1 MTGSVTGHMT
11 AAPQAGGD
19 APLALLCGGGSL
31 PLAVADHVVARGRRV
46 ILFPLHGAA
55 PADGFAGREHHW
67 LYMGQFGKL
76 LKIARS
82 AGCRDLVFIGSLV
95 RPSVWKV
102 RPDWHILKVLPRVF
116 AAYRGGDDHLLTSV
130 GRWIEEYGFRLL
142 GAHEVAPEI
151 LSPEGLLGRVT
162 PSDAAR
168 TDIALGLDYLR
179 SAGRFDIGQA
189 VVVADKHIV
198 AVEAAEGTD
207 AMLARVAEM
216 RGNGRLRMATGKGV
230 LVKAVKPSQDRR
242 FDLPSIGP
250 RTVEGVVSAGLGGI
264 AVTAGA
270 AIVAEPGQMVLAAD
284 RASVFIVGVPDG
296 PAPEHGS

>member
-1 MTGSVTGHMT
+1 MI
-11 AAPQAGGD
+11 AAPGVTDDG
-19 APLALLCGGGSL
+19 PLALVCGGGSL
-31 PLAVADHVVARGRRV
+31 PLAVADHVAARGRRV

-55 PADGFAGREHHW
+55 AAEGFAGRQHHW
-67 LYMGQFGKL
+67 LYLGQIGRF
-76 LKIARS
+76 LKIAR
-82 AGCRDLVFIGSLV
+82 AEGCRDVVFIGALV

-102 RPDWHILKVLPRVF
+102 RPDWRTLMALPRAF

-151 LSPEGLLGRVT
+151 LSPEGLLGGVA

-168 TDIALGLDYLR
+168 ADIALALDYLR
-179 SAGRFDIGQA
+179 TAGRFDIGQA

-216 RGNGRLRMATGKGV
+216 RSNGRLRTAPGKGV
-230 LVKAVKPSQDRR
+230 LVKAVKPDQDRR

-250 RTVEGVVSAGLGGI
+250 RTVEGVARAGLGGI

-270 AIVAEPGQMVLAAD
+270 AIVAEPEQLVLAAD
-284 RASVFIVGVPDG
+284 RAGLFVVGVPAG
-296 PAPEHGS
+296 ATS